1 MENRGVT
8 DSQVGTKMVFDY
20 KKECKEFYM
29 PKNRPEIVEVP
40 SMNFLSV
47 WGKGDPNEEGGDY
60 QKAFGLLYGIA
71 FTIKMSRKAD
81 HEMDGFFDYA
91 VPLCIMSSHTVYIL
105 SDTRKHSGA
114 IFLL

>member
-1 MENRGVT
+1 
-8 DSQVGTKMVFDY
+8 MVFDY

-71 FTIKMSRKAD
+71 FTIKMSRKA
-81 HEMDGFFDYA
+81 G
-91 VPLCIMSSHTVYIL
+91 LCRYT
-105 SDTRKHSGA
+105 
-114 IFLL
+114 